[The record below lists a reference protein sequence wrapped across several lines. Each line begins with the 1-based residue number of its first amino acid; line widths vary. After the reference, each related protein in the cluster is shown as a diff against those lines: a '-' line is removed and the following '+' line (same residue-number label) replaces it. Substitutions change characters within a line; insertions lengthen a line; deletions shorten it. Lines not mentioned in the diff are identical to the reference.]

1 LTPFRRRAK
10 IGAPALNPPEA
21 LPPGKEDTY
30 RKKAIGFALAVL
42 ATSVVAAS
50 AQGGQKVAAG
60 GTLASAG
67 YSCKKTITLPLVTP
81 VTGGAGFL
89 GAEQG
94 SWAKYAV
101 KTLAPKL
108 GLKVKFVLGDT
119 PVEQGPAPAQAL
131 AQKYV
136 AAANVLAILGPST
149 SGAVAASSATYGQ
162 AKIAHISPSATRTSL
177 TQGASKE
184 ASSAFFRVVPGDY
197 IQGPSDAN
205 FMIKTLKVK
214 KVVLLDFQEPYSVGL
229 SDAVEGTLKK
239 NGVSTTRLSA
249 PNTTTDYSAY
259 VSRVPNDAD
268 IVFFPT
274 QKPGDAQTFAQQ
286 LIEQGKK
293 AKVFGGDGSNDP
305 SQFKQPGSYVSNFA
319 PLITGIKSDAAIV
332 AAWKK
337 QNPGKAV
344 GSFGPPTYGAAQI
357 AMNAIALACKAGHG
371 TATRQAVLRSV
382 KKVRIKN
389 WILGGSFRWSTK
401 TNDPLNAKFYIF
413 QIQSNGSYKLVN

>member
-1 LTPFRRRAK
+1 M
-10 IGAPALNPPEA
+10 
-21 LPPGKEDTY
+21 
-30 RKKAIGFALAVL
+30 KKAIGLALAVL
-42 ATSVVAAS
+42 ATTVVAAS
-50 AQGGQKVAAG
+50 AQGSPKVVQVATAG
-60 GTLASAG
+60 VN
-67 YSCKKTITLPLVTP
+67 CKSTITLPLVTP

-119 PVEQGPAPAQAL
+119 PVEQGASVAQTI

-136 AAANVLAILGPST
+136 GDKSVLAILGPST

-162 AKIAHISPSATRTSL
+162 AKIAHISPSATRTDL
-177 TQGASKE
+177 TQGTAKE
-184 ASSAFFRVVPGDY
+184 ATSAFFRVVPGDY
-197 IQGPSDAN
+197 IQGPTDASY
-205 FMIKTLKVK
+205 MVKTLHVK

-229 SDAVEGTLKK
+229 SDAVEAALKK
-239 NGVSTTRLSA
+239 AGVSTSRLSA

-259 VSRVPNDAD
+259 VTKVPSDAD

-305 SQFKQPGSYVSNFA
+305 SAFKQPGSYVSNFA
-319 PLITGIKSDAAIV
+319 PDITGIAADKALV
-332 AAWKK
+332 AGWQKA
-337 QNPGKAV
+337 NPGKTV
-344 GSFGPPTYGAAQI
+344 GSFGPPAYGAAQI
-357 AMNAIALACKAGHG
+357 LMDAIHLTCVADHG
-371 TATRQAVLRSV
+371 VIKSRRDVLRKV
-382 KKVRIKN
+382 KQVSIKN
-389 WILGGSFRWSTK
+389 WILGGTFKWSTK
-401 TNDPLNAKFYIF
+401 SNDPLNAKFYIF
-413 QIQSNGSYKLVN
+413 QIQQNGSYKLVG

>member
-1 LTPFRRRAK
+1 M
-10 IGAPALNPPEA
+10 
-21 LPPGKEDTY
+21 
-30 RKKAIGFALAVL
+30 KKAIGLALAVL
-42 ATSVVAAS
+42 ATTVVAAS
-50 AQGGQKVAAG
+50 AQGSNKIAAVS
-60 GTLASAG
+60 TAG
-67 YSCKKTITLPLVTP
+67 LNCKSTITLPLVTP

-94 SWAKYAV
+94 SWSRYAV
-101 KTLAPKL
+101 KTLAKPL

-136 AAANVLAILGPST
+136 ADKSVLVVLGPST
-149 SGAVAASSATYGQ
+149 SGAVAASSATYFS

-177 TQGASKE
+177 TQGATKD

-205 FMIKTLKVK
+205 YMQNVLHVK
-214 KVVLLDFQEPYSVGL
+214 RVVLMDFQEPYSTGL
-229 SDAVEGTLKK
+229 SDAVEGVLKK
-239 NGVSTTRLSA
+239 GGVAVTRLSA

-259 VSRVPNDAD
+259 VTKVPSDAD

-305 SQFKQPGSYVSNFA
+305 SAFKQPGSYVSNFA
-319 PLITGIKSDAAIV
+319 PDITGIAADKALV
-332 AAWKK
+332 AGWKK
-337 QNPGKAV
+337 ANPGKAV
-344 GSFGPPTYGAAQI
+344 GSFGPPSYGATQVAL
-357 AMNAIALACKAGHG
+357 NAIALACKAGHG
-371 TATRQAVLRSV
+371 TATRQAVLQNV
-382 KKVRIKN
+382 KKVSIKN
-389 WILGGSFRWSTK
+389 WILGGSFKWSTK

-413 QIQSNGSYKLVN
+413 QIQSNGSYKLVG

>member
-1 LTPFRRRAK
+1 M
-10 IGAPALNPPEA
+10 
-21 LPPGKEDTY
+21 
-30 RKKAIGFALAVL
+30 KKAIGLALAML

-50 AQGGQKVAAG
+50 AQGSPKLAVAA
-60 GTLASAG
+60 AAG
-67 YSCKKTITLPLVTP
+67 VNCKSTITLPLVTP

-94 SWAKYAV
+94 AWAKYAV
-101 KTLAPKL
+101 KTLAKPL

-119 PVEQGPAPAQAL
+119 PVEQGLAPAQAL

-136 AAANVLAILGPST
+136 ADKSVLVVLGPST
-149 SGAVAASSATYGQ
+149 SGAVAASSATYFQ

-177 TQGASKE
+177 TQGATKE
-184 ASSAFFRVVPGDY
+184 ATSAFFRVVPGDY

-205 FMIKTLKVK
+205 YMQNVLHVK
-214 KVVLLDFQEPYSVGL
+214 RVVLMDFQEPYSTGL
-229 SDAVEGTLKK
+229 SDAVEAVLKK
-239 NGVSTTRLSA
+239 GGVATTRLSA

-259 VSRVPNDAD
+259 VTKVPSDAD

-305 SQFKQPGSYVSNFA
+305 SAFKAAGSYVSNFA
-319 PLITGIKSDAAIV
+319 PDITGIKADAAII
-332 AAWKK
+332 AGWKK
-337 QNPGKAV
+337 DNPGKAV
-344 GSFGPPTYGAAQI
+344 GSFGPPSYGAAQV
-357 AMNAIALACKAGHG
+357 AMNAIALACKSGHG
-371 TATRQAVLRSV
+371 TATRQAVLRNI
-382 KKVRIKN
+382 KKVKIAN
-389 WILGGSFRWSTK
+389 WILGGSLRWSTK

-413 QIQSNGSYKLVN
+413 QIQSNGSYKLVG